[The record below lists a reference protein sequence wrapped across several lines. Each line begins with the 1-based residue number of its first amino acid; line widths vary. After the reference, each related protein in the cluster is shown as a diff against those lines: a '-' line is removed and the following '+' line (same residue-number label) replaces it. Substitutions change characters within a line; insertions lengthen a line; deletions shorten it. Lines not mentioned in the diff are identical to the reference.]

1 MRSFRSLIDP
11 GGRSLAYHLD
21 RLCLTL
27 DALTA
32 RLRAA
37 LAEAV
42 SQSAAGVARDTV
54 QGLLADPG
62 GPDRP
67 RYHDDHGPRRRAW
80 DDYDDRYGDDADNRY
95 GESRYDTDADVYDR
109 PAPRRSPTAPELR
122 RARWP
127 AALSAGLRAA
137 AWWLQGRTGKGSCLV
152 ALGIGTGAAAA
163 FLAGGRLPA
172 AGLRLALAVLGLTG
186 LQALLRD
193 GMRGLGA
200 FGTP

>member
-11 GGRSLAYHLD
+11 GGRSLAFHLD

-32 RLRAA
+32 RLRTA

-54 QGLLADPG
+54 QGLLTDPG
-62 GPDRP
+62 GPARP
-67 RYHDDHGPRRRAW
+67 RYQGDYGPRRGAW
-80 DDYDDRYGDDADNRY
+80 DDYDDRYRDDADDRY
-95 GESRYDTDADVYDR
+95 GESRYDEDADVYDR
-109 PAPRRSPTAPELR
+109 PAPRRSPTAPASR

-127 AALSAGLRAA
+127 EALAAGLCAA
-137 AWWLQGRTGKGSCLV
+137 AWWLQGRTGLRSCLV
-152 ALGIGTGAAAA
+152 ALGIGAGAAAA

-193 GMRGLGA
+193 GVRGLGA
-200 FGTP
+200 FDTR

>member
-11 GGRSLAYHLD
+11 GGRSLACHLD

-27 DALTA
+27 DALAA

-62 GPDRP
+62 GPAPP
-67 RYHDDHGPRRRAW
+67 RYQGDHGPRRSAW
-80 DDYDDRYGDDADNRY
+80 DDYDDRYHDDADDRY
-95 GESRYDTDADVYDR
+95 GEARYDEDADAYDR
-109 PAPRRSPTAPELR
+109 PAPRRCPAAPESR
-122 RARWP
+122 GARWP
-127 AALSAGLRAA
+127 EALAAGLRAA
-137 AWWLQGRTGKGSCLV
+137 AWWLQGRTGKRSCLV
-152 ALGIGTGAAAA
+152 ALGVGTGTVTA

-172 AGLRLALAVLGLTG
+172 TGLRLALAVLGLTG

-193 GMRGLGA
+193 GVRGLGA

>member
-11 GGRSLAYHLD
+11 GGRSLAFHLD

-54 QGLLADPG
+54 QALLADPDL
-62 GPDRP
+62 PTRP
-67 RYHDDHGPRRRAW
+67 RYRDDYGPRRSPW
-80 DDYDDRYGDDADNRY
+80 DDFDDRYRDDADDRYGEA
-95 GESRYDTDADVYDR
+95 RYDEDADVYGR
-109 PAPRRSPTAPELR
+109 PAPRRSLNAPESR
-122 RARWP
+122 PTRWP
-127 AALSAGLRAA
+127 EALAAGLRAA
-137 AWWLQGRTGKGSCLV
+137 AWWLQGQLGKRSCLV

-163 FLAGGRLPA
+163 FLAGGRLSA

-193 GMRGLGA
+193 GVRGRSA